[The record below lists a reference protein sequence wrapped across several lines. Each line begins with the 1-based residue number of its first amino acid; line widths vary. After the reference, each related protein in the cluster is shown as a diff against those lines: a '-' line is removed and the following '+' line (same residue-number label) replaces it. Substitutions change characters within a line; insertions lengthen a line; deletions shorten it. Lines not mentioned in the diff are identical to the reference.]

1 MDVLSEFN
9 SNRGLYVEDEKL
21 DFDNIS
27 FTDLEAVPVKG
38 KKTAKSKNNTN
49 KKDKAKPEKINA
61 NVSSDKT
68 LKPEKA
74 VKETKNV
81 ARKSSSVSADVN
93 NNKENAY
100 VRKSISDLKA
110 LGLSDA
116 AVTVYGTIGNKPVH
130 IDKIVSEL
138 GIPVFK
144 VLTALTQ
151 LEMKG
156 LVTAMQ
162 GRMYV
167 LK

>member
-1 MDVLSEFN
+1 M
-9 SNRGLYVEDEKL
+9 
-21 DFDNIS
+21 
-27 FTDLEAVPVKG
+27 
-38 KKTAKSKNNTN
+38 
-49 KKDKAKPEKINA
+49 
-61 NVSSDKT
+61 
-68 LKPEKA
+68 
-74 VKETKNV
+74 
-81 ARKSSSVSADVN
+81 
-93 NNKENAY
+93 
-100 VRKSISDLKA
+100 RKSISDLKA
-110 LGLSDA
+110 SGLSDT

>member
-9 SNRGLYVEDEKL
+9 SNRGLYVDDEKL

-38 KKTAKSKNNTN
+38 KKTAKSKNSTN

-61 NVSSDKT
+61 NVSSDKA

-93 NNKENAY
+93 NKENA
-100 VRKSISDLKA
+100 DLKA

>member
-1 MDVLSEFN
+1 ML
-9 SNRGLYVEDEKL
+9 
-21 DFDNIS
+21 II
-27 FTDLEAVPVKG
+27 
-38 KKTAKSKNNTN
+38 KKTRCA
-49 KKDKAKPEKINA
+49 EKYFRF
-61 NVSSDKT
+61 
-68 LKPEKA
+68 EMHWF
-74 VKETKNV
+74 
-81 ARKSSSVSADVN
+81 
-93 NNKENAY
+93 
-100 VRKSISDLKA
+100 VRCSRN
-110 LGLSDA
+110 
-116 AVTVYGTIGNKPVH
+116 VYGTIGNKPVH